1 MTVKN
6 SPEVHHLTDASS
18 VTSTNAQQPQP
29 QTKALRPKAVSQWTV
44 LDVQKWLRRHCS
56 DLNSV
61 DYFALY
67 AEKFLEQD
75 ITGRSLVRLN
85 ENSLLRLEIIIPEHR
100 QAILREI
107 SKLRLRTNILLLK
120 DMEKK
125 HPLTCSSTSEVHN

>member
-75 ITGRSLVRLN
+75 ITGVFMSRSLLVLIILAFFWRPTFSDAISMCMYVVRIHRFRVELN
-85 ENSLLRLEIIIPEHR
+85 DVPLQLLSLQGPR
-100 QAILREI
+100 
-107 SKLRLRTNILLLK
+107 
-120 DMEKK
+120 
-125 HPLTCSSTSEVHN
+125 

>member
-6 SPEVHHLTDASS
+6 SPEVHHLSAASS
-18 VTSTNAQQPQP
+18 VTSTNAQHPQP

-75 ITGRSLVRLN
+75 ITGVLMSRSLLVTFN
-85 ENSLLRLEIIIPEHR
+85 IFFEGQPFQLLS
-100 QAILREI
+100 A
-107 SKLRLRTNILLLK
+107 
-120 DMEKK
+120 
-125 HPLTCSSTSEVHN
+125 CTSIDVLAGARIH

>member
-75 ITGRSLVRLN
+75 ITGVFMSRSLLVLVILDFFGGQPFQMLSACMYVVRIHRFRVELN
-85 ENSLLRLEIIIPEHR
+85 DVPLQLLSLQGPR
-100 QAILREI
+100 
-107 SKLRLRTNILLLK
+107 
-120 DMEKK
+120 
-125 HPLTCSSTSEVHN
+125 